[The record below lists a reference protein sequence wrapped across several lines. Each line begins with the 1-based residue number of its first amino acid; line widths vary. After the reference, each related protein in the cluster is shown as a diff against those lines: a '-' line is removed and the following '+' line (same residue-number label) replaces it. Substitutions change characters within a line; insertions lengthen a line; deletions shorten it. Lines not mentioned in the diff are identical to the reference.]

1 MNHTPQES
9 RERVIREFRERFG
22 NSPDDEEG
30 YWIPDTTR
38 HADATPTTWEDI
50 ETFLTSALAVECAI
64 AERHATHSLITHAMQ
79 QIEARRTP
87 EYPIEDETN
96 PRLRALRDG
105 ALIADA
111 EAIKDCLTILQ
122 SLLPEQNIKK

>member
-79 QIEARRTP
+79 QIEAEAERMKGS
-87 EYPIEDETN
+87 YYKMGLD
-96 PRLRALRDG
+96 RALK
-105 ALIADA
+105 L
-111 EAIKDCLTILQ
+111 LQ
-122 SLLPEQNIKK
+122 RLLPEQKKEV